1 MRATHTDIDSY
12 VDTGGKRLIRK
23 SLSLNVTLRKEYISR
38 IPRWRRPVVGYIFS
52 FLLVGA
58 ALLGSL
64 FVRQMLQGNFY
75 FLGSLFA
82 LAILFAALLW
92 GVGPALLTLLLSTLV
107 LDYFFIPPTHQFT
120 FYTLESVLQLLP
132 FIITGLITALITAQ
146 REHARLQT
154 LAAEQELEAYAE
166 NLETT
171 NEQLKEANQMK
182 DRFLS
187 ITSHELKTPITT
199 IRGQAQ
205 LAMRRI
211 ARQHSPSPELES
223 MRTTLEKIDNQSS
236 RLTAL
241 IDELLDVSQIRAGK
255 LELHK
260 KDYDI
265 VDICREVIEDEHLL
279 TDRTITLESP
289 PSTPVKAHV
298 DRDRIVQ
305 VLVNLISNAVKYSS
319 EETPVQVT
327 VCRNDDKVVI
337 QVRDQ
342 GQGIAREQQKHIF
355 EMFYRTPDAQS
366 SSKRGLGL
374 GLAITKDIVERHKG
388 RISFE
393 SEPGKGSTF
402 VVELP
407 MR

>member
-12 VDTGGKRLIRK
+12 VDDNGKRLIRK

-58 ALLGSL
+58 ALLGTL
-64 FVRQMLQGNFY
+64 FIEQMLQEHFH
-75 FLGSLFA
+75 FLGSLFSVA
-82 LAILFAALLW
+82 VLFAALFW
-92 GVGPALLTLLLSTLV
+92 GVGPALLTLLLSTLA
-107 LDYFFIPPTHQFT
+107 LDYFFIPPPHQFT
-120 FYTLESVLQLLP
+120 FYTLDSVLQLAP
-132 FIITGLITALITAQ
+132 FIATGLIIALITAQ
-146 REHARLQT
+146 RERARLQT
-154 LAAEQELEAYAE
+154 LATEQELASYAE
-166 NLETT
+166 DLEAT
-171 NEQLKEANQMK
+171 NEQLKEANEMK

-187 ITSHELKTPITT
+187 IASHELKTPITT

-211 ARQHSPSPELES
+211 AKQRNPPPELES
-223 MRTTLEKIDNQSS
+223 MRTTLEKIDNQSG

-279 TDRTITLESP
+279 TDRRITLEA
-289 PSTPVKAHV
+289 PSTPLIANV

-319 EETPVQVT
+319 EETTVQVT
-327 VCRNDDKVVI
+327 VFRNDDKVVI

-342 GQGIAREQQKHIF
+342 GKGIAREQQKHIF

-374 GLAITKDIVERHKG
+374 GLAITKDIVERHNG

-407 MR
+407 LQ